1 MTAFRMAAGGVAIAA
16 ALASVTLLLPAPRRL
31 PAVPESI
38 GAHQVR
44 GLGGWGGPASGLG
57 LLPGLGWG
65 APGVGILPGP
75 GSWRVGAARI
85 RTWRAAR
92 GGLRTAGAWGVL
104 MLRAILGVGGLA
116 AAVSLMAAAA
126 ASAQPGGPLIETTCN
141 YAQIEAALQVEAPEA
156 SARLAGHPDA
166 QAKVQQLL
174 GLPIDERKQ
183 RVQSFL
189 PIGTPT

>member
-1 MTAFRMAAGGVAIAA
+1 
-16 ALASVTLLLPAPRRL
+16 
-31 PAVPESI
+31 
-38 GAHQVR
+38 
-44 GLGGWGGPASGLG
+44 
-57 LLPGLGWG
+57 
-65 APGVGILPGP
+65 
-75 GSWRVGAARI
+75 
-85 RTWRAAR
+85 
-92 GGLRTAGAWGVL
+92 

-189 PIGTPT
+189 IDRNPDVAAKIEEKRNSPEGQDKLQKMQRVAVDRHNY